1 MTSKTFEIS
10 LKGTTN
16 PKRVTKKEFDDAK
29 AILMACYSFKL
40 NDAVTFHIRGGSNP
54 EYSRSASVSP
64 SGAKKGKVGI
74 KLDPTRDW
82 QLQGNDAVVYFT
94 VSRNATPIPGQSHD
108 LNFFVEE
115 K

>member
-10 LKGTTN
+10 LEGTSSPN
-16 PKRVTKKEFDDAK
+16 RVTKKEFDDAK
-29 AILMACYSFKL
+29 AILMASYSFKL
-40 NDAVTFHIRGGSNP
+40 NDAVTFNIRGGRNP
-54 EYSRSASVSP
+54 EYSRSASVTP
-64 SGAKKGKVGI
+64 SGVEQGKVGI

-82 QLQGNDAVVYFT
+82 QLQGNDAVAYFT
-94 VSRNATPIPGQSHD
+94 VSRNGTPIPGQSHD